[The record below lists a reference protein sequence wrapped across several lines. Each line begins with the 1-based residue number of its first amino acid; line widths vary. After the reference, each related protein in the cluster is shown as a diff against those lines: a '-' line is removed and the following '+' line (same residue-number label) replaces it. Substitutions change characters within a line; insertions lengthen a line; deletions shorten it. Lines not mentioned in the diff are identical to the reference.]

1 MRDTERRGSLFSFYR
16 AAFALVT
23 AIASCSPY
31 RLPPESPLT
40 ERLPARLSEAGFY
53 ADAARGTVAA
63 DARPYAPAFSLWS
76 DGASKRRWVRLP
88 PGATI
93 DSSDLD
99 SWQFPVGT
107 QFWKEF
113 WKDGRRVETRLLMR
127 VGAGESSWAAMAYVW
142 GADQA
147 DAVAAPDGAEG
158 VLGTAH
164 NVPPAG
170 ACMACHGGRRERVLG
185 FSAIQLAHPPASEGE
200 TTLDTLVAE
209 GRLSAAPARP
219 LEVPGT
225 ATDRAALGYLHAN
238 CGSCHNGD
246 RPRDAAYFRPPRRL
260 DLWLATT
267 DLDRVEATAAYRTTR
282 RLVDRDDVAGSRL
295 LRRMRRSS
303 LFLRRMPPLAT
314 EHVDADGAAAIES
327 WLRLRP

>member
-1 MRDTERRGSLFSFYR
+1 MRDPRRRGRPSSSRR
-16 AAFALVT
+16 AALAL
-23 AIASCSPY
+23 ALASASCSPY

-40 ERLPARLSEAGFY
+40 ARLPARVSDAGFY
-53 ADAARGTVAA
+53 ADAARGLVAA

-93 DSSDLD
+93 DSSDMD

-107 QFWKEF
+107 QLWKEF

-127 VGAGESSWAAMAYVW
+127 VGEGESAWAAVAYLW
-142 GADQA
+142 GADQS
-147 DAVAAPDGAEG
+147 DAVAAPDGAERA
-158 VLGTAH
+158 LGTAH
-164 NVPPAG
+164 DVPPAR
-170 ACMACHGGRRERVLG
+170 ACMTCHGGRRERVLG
-185 FSAIQLAHPPASEGE
+185 FSAIQLAHPAASEGE
-200 TTLDTLVAE
+200 ATLDALVAE

-219 LEVPGT
+219 IEVPGT
-225 ATDRAALGYLHAN
+225 PTDRAALGYLHAN

-246 RPRDAAYFRPPRRL
+246 RPRDAGYFRPPRGL
-260 DLWLATT
+260 DLWLATS

-295 LRRMRRSS
+295 LHRMRRSS

-314 EHVDADGAAAIES
+314 EHVDADGAAAVER